1 VLGYPSIA
9 MHQQPSGRLAPTM
22 LGFVAAAVLFLSGVV
37 GAAAQATPDQAAPT
51 AIQPGDADC
60 GTDMS
65 CFADKAAT
73 CTPSTVA
80 YTITL
85 DFAPLVGLQSGF
97 PSSTTDALRLQPDPA
112 GSGACQFSLRIQQ
125 VDNRLLPEAVQTL
138 KDRGTMQ
145 ADIDATV
152 LNMSNSGKA
161 IEGRSGTCLFA
172 PDDLS
177 TMLES
182 WVAGN
187 FSSDDFAAGNC
198 QGSYFNN

>member
-1 VLGYPSIA
+1 VLGYPSIT
-9 MHQQPSGRLAPTM
+9 MHQQPSERRARTM
-22 LGFVAAAVLFLSGVV
+22 LACVAAAVLFVLCVA
-37 GAAAQATPDQAAPT
+37 GAAAQGAPDQAGPA

-65 CFADKAAT
+65 CFADNAAT
-73 CTPSTVA
+73 CTPSAVA
-80 YTITL
+80 YTLTI

-97 PSSTTDALRLQPDPA
+97 LSSTTDALRLQPDPA
-112 GSGACQFSLRIQQ
+112 GSDACQFNLRVQQ
-125 VDNRLLPEAVQTL
+125 VDNRLLPEAVQAL

-145 ADIDATV
+145 ADIDAAVQT
-152 LNMSNSGKA
+152 MSNSGKS
-161 IEGRSGTCLFA
+161 IEGRNGTCLFA

-182 WVAGN
+182 WIAGN
-187 FSSDDFAAGNC
+187 FSTDDFAAGTC